1 MNEKQTIIAIV
12 NEKGGT
18 AKTTTTV
25 SLAAALGE
33 AGQKVLVVDLD
44 GQAASSRW
52 LGVEEDNRL
61 AEAMMR
67 GGDLVPV
74 PEVLPNV
81 SLAPASGHLDSVA
94 HELRPTQGGQ
104 LRKVLRELTQFDF
117 ILIDCPPSL
126 GNRLI
131 GNALLAATHV
141 IVPVETSILALDGL
155 KILLTTLDDVREG
168 FDHRIILGGVLAC
181 RFDSRTRLSTLVLN
195 ELRRA
200 LPGKV
205 FQTIIREN
213 VRVRECPG
221 SGKSILTFA
230 PDSHGAEDYRSLAQE
245 MLSHPEIWRNFESD
259 SIPGEMISMEA
270 VGSMRSNASEKLR
283 ESTGPSPASP
293 AVLEEIPMV
302 EEDAVVVIQ
311 EEPQELSDTGKV
323 LNDWLENLNVAE
335 KDLLEKEQDVVILG
349 QDPEPLDAEDGVE
362 EAPLPPIEE
371 SSVDVYASQ
380 ELPEVIEEIPPISQ
394 KTPAAA
400 ETETLAPWLL
410 EEKNGTEAATE
421 SPVTPAEST
430 SAQEESEEPDEFFTE
445 FPFRPEVSKDAQ
457 SAEAQVDPQNIGEES
472 TPASLPECAAEPEPE
487 EAMESAGESVVFN
500 ESQSSEHEEESEGEI
515 SRRGIIPFGEPVKP
529 EEQQPLESP
538 EGEAFP
544 ALRSLLE
551 KIKQEHPE
559 DRPENRKA
567 AGPKPAWRKIF
578 EKHPN

>member
-168 FDHRIILGGVLAC
+168 FDHKIILGGVLAC
-181 RFDSRTRLSTLVLN
+181 RFDSRTRLSTLVLE

-205 FQTIIREN
+205 FQTVIREN
-213 VRVRECPG
+213 VRIRECPG
-221 SGKSILTFA
+221 SGKSILEFA
-230 PDSHGAEDYRSLAQE
+230 SGSHGAEDYRSLAKE

-259 SIPGEMISMEA
+259 SVSGEAISMEA
-270 VGSMRSNASEKLR
+270 VGSMRTNASEKLR
-283 ESTGPSPASP
+283 ESTGPSPAP
-293 AVLEEIPMV
+293 QVVLEEIPAV

-311 EEPQELSDTGKV
+311 EEAPTLSDTGKA
-323 LNDWLENLNVAE
+323 LNDWLENLNAAE
-335 KDLLEKEQDVVILG
+335 KELLEKEQEVVILG
-349 QDPEPLDAEDGVE
+349 QDPEPLHVEAGVE
-362 EAPLPPIEE
+362 ETPLPPPEESPAAIEE
-371 SSVDVYASQ
+371 AS
-380 ELPEVIEEIPPISQ
+380 PISQ
-394 KTPAAA
+394 KTPSPA
-400 ETETLAPWLL
+400 EPETLAPWLL
-410 EEKNGTEAATE
+410 EEKTATEAATE
-421 SPVTPAEST
+421 SPVMQAEST
-430 SAQEESEEPDEFFTE
+430 LAHEASEEPDEFFTA
-445 FPFRPEVSKDAQ
+445 FSFRPDISKDAQ
-457 SAEAQVDPQNIGEES
+457 NVESQVEPQNIGEEF
-472 TPASLPECAAEPEPE
+472 TPASLPECSTEPELE
-487 EAMESAGESVVFN
+487 EAMESSGEAAAFN
-500 ESQSSEHEEESEGEI
+500 ESPSPEHAEESEGKI
-515 SRRGIIPFGEPVKP
+515 SRRGIIPFGEPVGP
-529 EEQQPLESP
+529 EKQPPLEP
-538 EGEAFP
+538 NDGEAFP

-559 DRPENRKA
+559 DRPESRKS
-567 AGPKPAWRKIF
+567 AGPKPVWRKIF
-578 EKHPN
+578 EKHPNKS